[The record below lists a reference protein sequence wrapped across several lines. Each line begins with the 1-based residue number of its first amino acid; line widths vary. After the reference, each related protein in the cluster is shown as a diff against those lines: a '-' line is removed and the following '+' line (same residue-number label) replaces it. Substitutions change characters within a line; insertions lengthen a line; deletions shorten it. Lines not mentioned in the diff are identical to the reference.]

1 MILFLSSLSRFFH
14 SLPWLLLEELAL
26 NFQFMELQTN
36 GSTPTQTSSTIFNT
50 LLIKFMEP
58 DSMKVMIG
66 MRMIRIFVV
75 TCERTDG
82 KTVTCHE
89 AIESVDVQKKI
100 IVFKLFGEDVDDKY
114 KVLKLIFEAIEKDGG
129 STKRSVEYEKVSED
143 VHPPYGYLELLD
155 HCIKDV
161 DAYLVKAEQNA
172 EN

>member
-1 MILFLSSLSRFFH
+1 MALAGRISTELPVHGTADKWFH
-14 SLPWLLLEELAL
+14 TY
-26 NFQFMELQTN
+26 TN
-36 GSTPTQTSSTIFNT
+36 QLHHIQH
-50 LLIKFMEP
+50 
-58 DSMKVMIG
+58 
-66 MRMIRIFVV
+66 V
-75 TCERTDG
+75 T
-82 KTVTCHE
+82 H
-89 AIESVDVQKKI
+89 I

-129 STKRSVEYEKVSED
+129 STAIKRSVEYEKVSED